1 MATMKEQN
9 EAVHKNRFIPGKQ
22 YRVKNTDIIFK
33 FVMYND
39 NSELLFEGVQNT
51 ENYSKDP
58 DNGYYPFSY
67 GNSLEEVPE

>member
-9 EAVHKNRFIPGKQ
+9 EAVHKNRFIQGKL
-22 YRVKNTDIIFK
+22 YRVINTDIIFK

-39 NSELLFEGVQNT
+39 DGELLFEGIQNT
-51 ENYSKDP
+51 DFYSKDP
-58 DNGYYPFSY
+58 DNGYYPFFY